1 MLELRNVSKRFAGI
15 AAVDHV
21 SFTARAGEVTGY
33 LGPNGSGKS
42 TTMKMIT
49 GLIEMS
55 SGEILFDGVPI
66 LRDLNAY
73 KQRMGYVPE
82 EPYLYPHLSGLEYL
96 VMMGQLRNLPEK
108 ATAERIDGLLRLL
121 SLHGDRHVPISSYS
135 KGMRQKVLLS
145 AAVLHN
151 PDLILLDE
159 PFSGLDVATG
169 LVLRSLIQELAA
181 RGKVVL
187 FSSHEL
193 ETVERVCSHV
203 VILHRG
209 KVKADDSIEN
219 LRALMSLPTLEDIF
233 SQLAVEQDT
242 AAVSREIADLILAGR
257 GA

>member
-1 MLELRNVSKRFAGI
+1 MLELRGVSKKFRGITAVDNVSF
-15 AAVDHV
+15 
-21 SFTARAGEVTGY
+21 SARPGEITGY

-55 SGEILFDGVPI
+55 TGQILFNGEPI
-66 LRDLNAY
+66 QRDLIAY

-82 EPYLYPHLSGLEYL
+82 EPHLYAHLSGLEYL
-96 VMMGQLRNLPEK
+96 TMVGQLRNLPPK
-108 ATAERIDGLLRLL
+108 PTAGRIDGLLRLFT
-121 SLHGDRHVPISSYS
+121 LHGDRNAPISGYS

-145 AAVLHN
+145 AALLHN
-151 PDLILLDE
+151 PDLLLLDE
-159 PFSGLDVATG
+159 PFSGLDVGTG
-169 LVLRSLIQELAA
+169 LVLRSLIQELAS

-209 KVKADDSIEN
+209 KLVADDSIEH
-219 LRALMSLPTLEDIF
+219 LRTLMSLPTLEEIF

-242 AAVSREIADLILAGR
+242 AAVSREIAELIR
-257 GA
+257 G

>member
-1 MLELRNVSKRFAGI
+1 MLELRHVSKRFSGI
-15 AAVDHV
+15 AAVDDV
-21 SFTARAGEVTGY
+21 SLSARPGEVTGY

-49 GLIEMS
+49 GLIEMT
-55 SGEILFDGVPI
+55 GGAILFRGQRIQTDP
-66 LRDLNAY
+66 LAY

-82 EPYLYPHLSGLEYL
+82 EPHLYGHLSGLEYL
-96 VMMGQLRNLPEK
+96 MMVGQLRSLP
-108 ATAERIDGLLRLL
+108 AQTTAHRIDQLLRLL
-121 SLHGDRHVPISSYS
+121 QLHGDRHVPISSYS
-135 KGMRQKVLLS
+135 KGMRQKVLLT
-145 AAVLHN
+145 AALLHN
-151 PDLILLDE
+151 PDLLLLDE
-159 PFSGLDVATG
+159 PFSGLDVSTG

-193 ETVERVCSHV
+193 ETVERVCTRV

-209 KVKADDSIEN
+209 KLVADDSIAS

-242 AAVSREIADLILAGR
+242 AAISRQIADVSFD
-257 GA
+257 

>member
-1 MLELRNVSKRFAGI
+1 MLELRNVCKRFSGI
-15 AAVDHV
+15 AAVDNV
-21 SFTARAGEVTGY
+21 SFCARAGEITGY

-49 GLIEMS
+49 ALIEMT
-55 SGEILFDGVPI
+55 SGEILFDGTPI
-66 LRDLNAY
+66 QNDLIAY

-82 EPYLYPHLSGLEYL
+82 EPHLYSHLTGLEYL
-96 VMMGQLRNLPEK
+96 VMVGQLRGLEPK
-108 ATAERIDGLLRLL
+108 PTARRIDGLLRLL
-121 SLHGDRHVPISSYS
+121 SLHDDRHVPISSYS

-145 AAVLHN
+145 AALLHN

-159 PFSGLDVATG
+159 PFSGLDVASG

-209 KVKADDSIEN
+209 KIVADDSIER
-219 LRALMSLPTLEDIF
+219 LRTLMALPTLEEIF

-242 AAVSREIADLILAGR
+242 AAISREIADLILA
-257 GA
+257 